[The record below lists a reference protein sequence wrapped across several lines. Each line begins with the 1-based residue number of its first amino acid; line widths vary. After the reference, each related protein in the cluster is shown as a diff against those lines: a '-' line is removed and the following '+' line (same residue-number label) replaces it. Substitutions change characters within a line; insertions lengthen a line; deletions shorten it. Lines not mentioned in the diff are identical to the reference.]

1 MLDWSKMQRNLVMS
15 RCSGSKVGKSNGY
28 ASKHGIRS
36 VSSRAV
42 SSKVSKPE
50 PIMSVQDINIQS
62 QALLNVMDSN
72 KDERERIAV
81 RRFKFE
87 ELHLEQIQDLENDL
101 MKFFREDLH
110 RRLLSTDFKKQVDG
124 IEMLQRALPTIAK
137 DLIEVIDVL
146 LKWFVLRFCESNTSC
161 LLKVLEFLPE
171 LCETL
176 RNKNY
181 TLNESEAS
189 IFLPCLV
196 EKTGHNIE
204 KLREIIQE
212 LMKQIIHSYSAAK
225 TLPYIL
231 EGLRSRNNRAR
242 IECADLGYILI
253 IFAAV
258 LTAILAAIWQLFFYN

>member
-1 MLDWSKMQRNLVMS
+1 MVML
-15 RCSGSKVGKSNGY
+15 
-28 ASKHGIRS
+28 
-36 VSSRAV
+36 
-42 SSKVSKPE
+42 
-50 PIMSVQDINIQS
+50 QS
-62 QALLNVMDSN
+62 MESDLFLRM
-72 KDERERIAV
+72 KERELWFC
-81 RRFKFE
+81 RFKFE
-87 ELHLEQIQDLENDL
+87 ELRLEQIQDLENDL

-146 LKWFVLRFCESNTSC
+146 LKWFVLRFCESSTSC

-171 LCETL
+171 LFDTL
-176 RNKNY
+176 RNENY

-204 KLREIIQE
+204 KLREKIRE

-242 IECADLGYILI
+242 IECAD
-253 IFAAV
+253 
-258 LTAILAAIWQLFFYN
+258 

>member
-1 MLDWSKMQRNLVMS
+1 
-15 RCSGSKVGKSNGY
+15 
-28 ASKHGIRS
+28 
-36 VSSRAV
+36 
-42 SSKVSKPE
+42 
-50 PIMSVQDINIQS
+50 MSVQDINIQS
-62 QALLNVMDSN
+62 QALLNVRDSN
-72 KDERERIAV
+72 KDERERIVV

-87 ELHLEQIQDLENDL
+87 ELRLEQIQDLENDL

-137 DLIEVIDVL
+137 DLIEV
-146 LKWFVLRFCESNTSC
+146 
-161 LLKVLEFLPE
+161 LEFLPE
-171 LCETL
+171 LFDTL
-176 RNKNY
+176 RNEDY

-196 EKTGHNIE
+196 EK
-204 KLREIIQE
+204 E

-242 IECADLGYILI
+242 IECADLVGFLLDNNGSEISGQLKSLQI
-253 IFAAV
+253 VAS
-258 LTAILAAIWQLFFYN
+258 LTAERDGELRKAALNCLATGYKIFGEVEVVPDSQLMIWFDFSGDSSTTLTPLIRRQLTANGANSVEKHRKIER